1 MMGLDPDFLS
11 ILVCPESG
19 AKLQI
24 ASPKLVAKLNGEVSA
39 GRLTTRSGATIAHP
53 LTTALVTD
61 DGRRVFQVTDEI
73 PNLLMD
79 DAIDLSLN

>member
-1 MMGLDPDFLS
+1 MVLDPDFIS

-19 AKLQI
+19 AKLQV
-24 ASPKLVAKLNGEVSA
+24 ASPRLIAKLNDEVST
-39 GRLTTRSGATIAHP
+39 GRLTTRSGTTVAQP

-61 DGRRVFQVTDEI
+61 DGRRVFQVHDEI

-79 DAIDLSLN
+79 DAIDLSLS